1 MSEVCKSAIWC
12 RLNTGEWRYTSV
24 PKINMLFILYHVKFG
39 DIVLH
44 FLSKY
49 DLNGNKIVL

>member
-12 RLNTGEWRYTSV
+12 RLNTGERRYTSV